1 MIEKDG
7 KKLYVGATIGEWSH
21 MWMDGMEEVTAYS
34 WDGEKIVSTKVGY
47 YGCDGQNLCR
57 CSWTVDATK
66 EVLKA
71 VRDYLLPTAEEAYR
85 KAVQDEKNAIRKG
98 RGAVV
103 VRGKKVPIGTKVSV
117 FWVGERETYR
127 SRQYSWMNE
136 TEEVAG
142 CYDEEGN
149 KLWIKTEYLKNLTEV
164 PEPPEQER
172 RDWIKGKLTQLFRNY
187 GCVVR

>member
-34 WDGEKIVSTKVGY
+34 WDGEKIVSNVVGY
-47 YGCDGQNLCR
+47 YGSDGQNLCG
-57 CSWTVDATK
+57 CTWSVDATK

-71 VRDYLLPTAEEAYR
+71 VRDYLLPTAEEAYQ
-85 KAVQDEKNAIRKG
+85 KAVQAEREAIRKG
-98 RGAVV
+98 CEAVV
-103 VRGKKVPIGTKVSV
+103 VRGKKIPKGTKVSV
-117 FWVGERETYR
+117 FWTGERETYR
-127 SRQYSWMNE
+127 SKMHSWMHE

-142 CYDEEGN
+142 CYDEDGN
-149 KLWIKTEYLKNLTEV
+149 KLWIKTEYLKNLTPVDDPDET
-164 PEPPEQER
+164 ER
-172 RDWIKGKLTQLFRNY
+172 MEWIKGKLKQLFRNY